1 MYNDTIVAISTA
13 LGKSAISIVRLSGPE
28 AIEIANKVF
37 KGPDLSKVSSHTIHY
52 GKIIDGDEI
61 IDEVLVSV
69 FRAPK
74 TFTREDVVEINCH
87 GGMFVT
93 NKILELLLL
102 KGARLAEAGEF
113 TKRAFLNGRIDLT
126 QAEAVM
132 DIIEAQTTNSLK
144 MANYGLTGQVK
155 KMITN
160 FRQKL
165 LNTIARIEVNIDY
178 PEYEDEYQITNDYI
192 VPVIKE
198 LLHEINVILKR
209 AEVSKIMKEGI
220 STAIIGK
227 PNVGK
232 SSLLNA
238 LLREE
243 RAIVTDIAG
252 TTRDFVEGSINLG
265 GLVLNLIDT
274 AGIRKTEDIVEQIGV
289 KKTHEIIEQAQ
300 LLILVFDYSSTLT
313 EEDLEILRSTEGKKR
328 IIVINKRDLKQKID
342 LSLFK
347 EYLLVSSFNDED
359 IEILE
364 KKIKEVCNIVEA
376 NELDYT
382 YIGNAR
388 QIAKLKQAYQYLLDA
403 QESIKQERPIDI
415 IGLDLTNAWNTLG
428 EIIGEVGTDQ
438 LINELFSQFCLGK

>member
-52 GKIIDGDEI
+52 GKIIDGNEI

-155 KMITN
+155 KMIIN

-382 YIGNAR
+382 Y
-388 QIAKLKQAYQYLLDA
+388 
-403 QESIKQERPIDI
+403 
-415 IGLDLTNAWNTLG
+415 
-428 EIIGEVGTDQ
+428 
-438 LINELFSQFCLGK
+438 